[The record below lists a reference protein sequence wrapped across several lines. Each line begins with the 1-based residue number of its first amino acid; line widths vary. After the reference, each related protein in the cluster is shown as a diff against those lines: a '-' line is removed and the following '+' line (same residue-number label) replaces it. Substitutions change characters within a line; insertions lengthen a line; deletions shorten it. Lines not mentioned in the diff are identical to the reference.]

1 MGATRMIR
9 MQRPALTQIV
19 LRLVALPI
27 LTAAASAGSTCAM
40 DASSYGMY
48 GLLEGAKLF
57 SCAGAN
63 GRPAYGAELAE
74 LCLQACVADAE
85 CKSFDYLMQPGM
97 AALSAG
103 RACTTD
109 SSSPTV
115 SR

>member
-1 MGATRMIR
+1 MGTARMIR
-9 MQRPALTQIV
+9 MQRPAPTQIV

-40 DASSYGMY
+40 DASSYVIWGA
-48 GLLEGAKLF
+48 LEGGKFF

-85 CKSFDYLMQPGM
+85 CKSFEYLLQ
-97 AALSAG
+97 A
-103 RACTTD
+103 
-109 SSSPTV
+109 
-115 SR
+115 